1 MRVKESDS
9 NKRNNERIN
18 LSFLISIP
26 GQDGKTKNI
35 STSGVYFEIITSDI
49 EAFAPG
55 TMIPIQITATTTT
68 PGFEERKIKLK
79 GEGCIIRN
87 TIEDVSSHGNRMG
100 VALEFKD
107 KLTILPDLI
116 K

>member
-1 MRVKESDS
+1 MPVKEKDSD
-9 NKRNNERIN
+9 KRSTERID
-18 LSFLISIP
+18 LSFLISLP

-35 STSGVYFEIITSDI
+35 SASGVYFEIITNDI

-55 TMIPIQITATTTT
+55 TIIPIQITATTTT

-79 GEGCIIRN
+79 GNGCIVRN
-87 TIEDVSSHGNRMG
+87 NIEDVTTHGNRLG

-116 K
+116 

>member
-1 MRVKESDS
+1 MQVKEKDSD
-9 NKRNNERIN
+9 KRKNERID
-18 LSFLISIP
+18 LSFLISLP
-26 GQDGKTKNI
+26 SQNGETKNI
-35 STSGVYFEIITSDI
+35 SASGVYFEVITSDI

-55 TMIPIQITATTTT
+55 TIIPIQITATTTT

-87 TIEDVSSHGNRMG
+87 TIEDVTSHGSRLG

-116 K
+116 